1 MIFPFKISVI
11 EFAIWHCGNRET
23 SMLMT
28 SQTPNGWFAVVKKIF
43 NFLQDNPCVDR
54 VNFDSH
60 GGRIY
65 EKY

>member
-1 MIFPFKISVI
+1 
-11 EFAIWHCGNRET
+11 
-23 SMLMT
+23 MLMA
-28 SQTPNGWFAVVKKIF
+28 SQTSNGWFAVVKKIF